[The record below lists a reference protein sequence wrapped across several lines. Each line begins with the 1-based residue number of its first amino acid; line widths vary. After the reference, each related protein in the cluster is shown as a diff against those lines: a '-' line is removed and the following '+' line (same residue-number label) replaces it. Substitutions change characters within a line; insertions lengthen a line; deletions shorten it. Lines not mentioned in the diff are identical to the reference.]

1 MWVFWNAGSSI
12 VRRSM
17 DGCWKNSPTLLWS
30 ESFQPV
36 FEKLSTAVVWI
47 QIYHLHMELW
57 GGEILELVASQ
68 FGRILKVDEH
78 TLDHSWASLL
88 LSIWN
93 LILSNYYNRG
103 PRWSIVGI
111 LFLFLF
117 FMKNYQFSV
126 IGAGCLDTARKT
138 ALSLAVTCTQVRMC
152 HLVLLSQSRC

>member
-1 MWVFWNAGSSI
+1 
-12 VRRSM
+12 M

-78 TLDHSWASLL
+78 TLDHS
-88 LSIWN
+88 
-93 LILSNYYNRG
+93 
-103 PRWSIVGI
+103 
-111 LFLFLF
+111 
-117 FMKNYQFSV
+117 
-126 IGAGCLDTARKT
+126 
-138 ALSLAVTCTQVRMC
+138 
-152 HLVLLSQSRC
+152 